1 MLNEVWERLSK
12 TIYGMSK
19 VLLCWMNSKQCCC
32 QKNLCKNVNKT
43 FGTKKCVNIVH
54 LLCQQNICK
63 SSNWFLSSKLLS
75 VNKMIVKWL
84 FVNKMIVVSTKWL
97 LCQQNICCVNKMF
110 LCKQNICHQKCVH
123 VMLVYNMF
131 VKRKLFLKFF
141 FQMLHNQVW
150 RLMSCWLTCF
160 Y

>member
-1 MLNEVWERLSK
+1 
-12 TIYGMSK
+12 
-19 VLLCWMNSKQCCC
+19 MNSKQYCC
-32 QKNLCKNVNKT
+32 QKNRYKSVNKT
-43 FGTKKCVNIVH
+43 FGTKKCVKIVH

-97 LCQQNICCVNKMF
+97 LCQQNICCVNKMIVVSTKWLLCQQNICCVNKMF

-141 FQMLHNQVW
+141 FKCRITKLEG
-150 RLMSCWLTCF
+150 
-160 Y
+160 